1 MLQYIQIRPACK
13 MTSLAFGDPVV
24 KSGIFWNVL
33 RIWVYHTNIL
43 LLILVMKSARAEGAE
58 A

>member
-1 MLQYIQIRPACK
+1 